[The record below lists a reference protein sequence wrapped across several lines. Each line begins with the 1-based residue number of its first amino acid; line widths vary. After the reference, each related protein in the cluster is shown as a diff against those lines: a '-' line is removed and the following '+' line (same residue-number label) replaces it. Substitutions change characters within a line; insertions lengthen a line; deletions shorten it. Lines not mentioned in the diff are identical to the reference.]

1 MNFKGTVRILQKA
14 DDKIY
19 MLEKVILCSLVIAM
33 ASLAFFIVV
42 FRIVF
47 HKCFVGGEDIVQNM
61 ILWCTFLGGAIGARS
76 NRHLSINILQTYL
89 RKGKFKFGVDI
100 LLLAVTCIVAGFLA
114 FSGYSFV
121 LSVMNYG
128 ENLPSLG
135 MKLWVF
141 QVIMPYTFLI
151 VCFRYFLGTLKK
163 ASGVE
168 DNSTAKNDNLKEGVG
183 V

>member
-1 MNFKGTVRILQKA
+1 
-14 DDKIY
+14 
-19 MLEKVILCSLVIAM
+19 MLEKVILCSLIIAM
-33 ASLAFFIVV
+33 ASLAFFTVV

-61 ILWCTFLGGAIGARS
+61 VLWCTFLGGAIGARS

-89 RKGKFKFGVDI
+89 RKGKFRLGADI

-114 FSGYSFV
+114 FSGYSFI
-121 LSVMNYG
+121 LSEMDSG
-128 ENLPSLG
+128 ENLPSIG

-151 VCFRYFLGTLKK
+151 VCFRYFLGALKK

-168 DNSTAKNDNLKEGVG
+168 DNIHRKNDDLKEGAG